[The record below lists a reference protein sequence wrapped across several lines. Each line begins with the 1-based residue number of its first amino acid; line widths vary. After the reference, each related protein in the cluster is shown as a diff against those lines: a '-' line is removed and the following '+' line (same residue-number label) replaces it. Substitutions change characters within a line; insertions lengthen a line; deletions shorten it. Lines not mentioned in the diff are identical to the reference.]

1 MRRPGREGEAERE
14 EDIEAVVDR
23 SRPSAPPAS
32 AHSLDVS
39 GLGGPS
45 AGHHAG
51 GAWKRCPCE
60 WFVLGR
66 FRCACESGGHADG
79 FPATIQCKCAKLVL
93 LSQEH
98 LFLFIGGLFAIGVV
112 LLMVFDSNKDDKISF
127 WILIPIIVYLQAV
140 VILLIRFE
148 QIDIIQKL
156 EREINRLEQESIQLQ
171 QRREQMVQFWTDMQQ
186 LTDIWV
192 HRTTPRLDLLKECHS
207 CFEDMKKPGDFVHAL
222 AGTNHRLEVLDSKLP
237 ELALWRTDGGINEAD
252 KKKFAQSIKR
262 IYDEADQD
270 LPKILSGLSQ
280 LCEREDG
287 IPAIRDVPKAT
298 VLGPPAGGYASA
310 IASALHLPR
319 SPRSRSPVVT
329 PRSPRG

>member
-1 MRRPGREGEAERE
+1 MQMLC
-14 EDIEAVVDR
+14 V
-23 SRPSAPPAS
+23 
-32 AHSLDVS
+32 
-39 GLGGPS
+39 
-45 AGHHAG
+45 
-51 GAWKRCPCE
+51 
-60 WFVLGR
+60 
-66 FRCACESGGHADG
+66 
-79 FPATIQCKCAKLVL
+79 KLVL
-93 LSQEH
+93 LSQDH
-98 LFLFIGGLFAIGVV
+98 LFLMIGSLFA
-112 LLMVFDSNKDDKISF
+112 L
-127 WILIPIIVYLQAV
+127 ILIPCLVFDADNDKEFEWYLFVPNLLYIQALAV
-140 VILLIRFE
+140 LLVRFE

-156 EREINRLEQESIQLQ
+156 EREINRLEEESKQLQ
-171 QRREQMVQFWTDMQQ
+171 TRREQMVQFWTDMQQ